1 MTGGAGG
8 PPLPRRRDRAVLAVD
23 GVARV
28 WDLGRWEDWRRTPKG
43 STNTSYFV
51 TTDRDRFVVRVSNPR
66 KTEAG
71 MDQEVALLEH
81 LRARGYP
88 APAVVPTRTGEP
100 WALVDG
106 ALCLVTKRI
115 PGAFGDLA
123 DPWHLAESARALAR
137 FHREGRDL
145 PEGARPALGSE
156 MGLLAGGHGLVQRAG
171 ELVAKLTGVESRDRF
186 ARAWEVIEPRFAAA
200 GPLLSADGEL
210 PRMVTHGSLGV
221 SAVLF
226 EGTRLTGV
234 LDYERAAHEVRALD
248 VAYTLRALTRR
259 PKEDTGAFDLPRLRT
274 FMVAY
279 QNEEPLAPGEAE
291 RLAQV
296 MRAQRLLKVAGK
308 AGNLVAKHTV
318 VAQEEKDALK
328 LIETLEL
335 EVPRLAWLEDHAAEL
350 LDACAGHAV

>member
-1 MTGGAGG
+1 MTDAFGG
-8 PPLPRRRDRAVLAVD
+8 PALPRRRDRAVLAVD
-23 GVARV
+23 GVARA
-28 WDLGRWEDWRRTPKG
+28 WDLGRWGDWHRTPKG
-43 STNTSYFV
+43 STNTTYFV
-51 TTDRDRFVVRVSNPR
+51 TTDRGRFVVRVSNPR
-66 KTEAG
+66 KTEPG
-71 MDQEVALLEH
+71 MVQEVALLGH

-88 APAVVPTRTGEP
+88 APAVVATRTGEA

-106 ALCLVTKRI
+106 ALCLVTERI

-145 PEGARPALGSE
+145 PEPARPALGSE
-156 MGLLAGGHGLVQRAG
+156 MGLLAEGQGLVERAG
-171 ELVAKLTGVESRDRF
+171 ELVAGLTGVESRDRF

-200 GPLLSADGEL
+200 RQLLSANGEL
-210 PRMVTHGSLGV
+210 PRMVTHGSLGI

-234 LDYERAAHEVRALD
+234 LDYERAAHEARALD

-259 PKEDTGAFDLPRLRT
+259 PKEEPGAFDLARLRT
-274 FMVAY
+274 FMTAY
-279 QNEEPLAPGEAE
+279 RDEEPLGPGEAE
-291 RLAQV
+291 RLPQV

-308 AGNLVAKHTV
+308 ASNFGHKHAV
-318 VAQEEKDALK
+318 VAQGEKDAVK

-335 EVPRLAWLEDHAAEL
+335 EVPRLAWLEDHEPEL
-350 LDACAGHAV
+350 LDACAATT